1 MIPYKKPLAIA
12 LAAFVALFTLY
23 ALFGFFAMPRIVKQ
37 QIGSFAADTLLRK
50 TSIGDVRVNPLLL
63 SLEIRDF
70 ALTEHDGAPIAGFK
84 RLFADFELSS
94 VFRLAWTFSA
104 IELDGLDVRADIAPD
119 GRFNILA
126 LLDSLPK
133 TEDRPNAK
141 LPRALLHRLALRGGE
156 ISFSDRSLPEPANT
170 KLAPLDLE
178 VHEISTLPERRGD
191 YTVAA
196 KFSDGSSL
204 SWRGEASLLPIAS
217 QGEFAFTGAKL
228 SSAWRFLR
236 DRFGLAEPQGE
247 LDFALHYRLAYA
259 AGVAQ
264 LEADNI
270 KVRGRSVALATTGT
284 KNVSAALGS
293 LEIDGGKAVLSAT
306 RDQPW
311 QAKLEALKFSA
322 AGLDFSDNSRVTP
335 YRATIKEIAGGLSAS
350 AGERATGPQVLFEG
364 IAVTLSGLSAGAPG
378 AAGTIQPLA
387 ALDSIALDGGK
398 LDLAERRLDAG
409 RVTVTGGE
417 LRLVRDK
424 DGSLPV
430 LKMFAPSDEGLLRRQ
445 IGGAVQEAKA
455 EGKPWRIALQELA
468 ANDTRIS
475 LTDHTFGDPVS
486 YDVRELR
493 FALHGF
499 ESDAKA
505 PLKFDAT
512 LRLEQGGTLK
522 ADGEALLSGEQADL
536 RVKVERLNLKPL
548 QPAIAT
554 RAHVKLESGDFS
566 ANLKGSYRKGT
577 GKLGLRLG
585 GTLRVDNLLVN
596 EAGSGERLLAW
607 KSLAATGLSLGLG
620 PDQLKI
626 EEAKLDGLGAKLV
639 VFADRSV
646 NMAKAVIVQPVDE
659 AAQKAAVTLADTKP
673 LFPVTIDRIRFS
685 DGIVDFAD
693 LSLVLPFG
701 AKVHQMAGLVEGV
714 STDRASRASV
724 KLEGRVDEFGLARA
738 DGSVEPFHPTDFMDL
753 NVIFRNVDMPALS
766 AYSATFAGRRIAS
779 GKLSLDL
786 KYKINKGQLAGDNRV
801 VLEKFT
807 LGEKVESPNALN
819 LPLDLAIALLTD
831 SDGKIDLAVPVSG
844 DVNDPKFSYGPIIWQ
859 AIRTVLTKIVT
870 APFRA
875 LGSLFGGG
883 GESLEA
889 IAFDPGRAALLPPE
903 QEKLKKVA
911 EGLAKR
917 QQLRLVAEGQT
928 GPADRAALQQLD
940 VARAVN
946 ARLGRTSA
954 AGAAPDP
961 VNVADAKTQRALE
974 AVFIERQSDE
984 ALNKFIAETAKA
996 RGKEVSRANI
1006 ALAMV
1011 GTASADR
1018 EFYAALL
1025 KRLNDTAQVPDAA
1038 LAQLA
1043 GDRARAVTGHM
1054 TTVLALPAERAE
1066 ARVAKSP
1073 GEAQVKLDLD
1083 VSAAK

>member
-1 MIPYKKPLAIA
+1 MRKIPYARHFAFA
-12 LAAFVALFTLY
+12 LAAFIIYT
-23 ALFGFFAMPRIVKQ
+23 LFGFFAMPPILKH
-37 QIGSFAADTLLRK
+37 QIGKFAAETLQRK
-50 TSIGDVRVNPLLL
+50 TSIGELRVNPLLL
-63 SLEIRDF
+63 SLEIQDF
-70 ALTEHDGAPIAGFK
+70 ALTEQDGAPIAGFK

-94 VFRLAWTFSA
+94 LFRLAWTFSA
-104 IELDGLDVRADIAPD
+104 IELDGLDLRADIAPD

-133 TEDRPNAK
+133 TEPRPDAR
-141 LPRALLHRLALRGGE
+141 LPRALLHRLALKDGA
-156 ISFSDRSLPEPANT
+156 ISFTDRSLAEPASG
-170 KLAPLDLE
+170 KLSPIDLE

-191 YTVAA
+191 YTVNA
-196 KFSDGSSL
+196 KFADESTL
-204 SWRGEASLLPIAS
+204 SWRGDASLQPIAS
-217 QGEFAFTGAKL
+217 QGEFAFTGAKPG
-228 SSAWRFLR
+228 SAWRFLR
-236 DRFGLAEPQGE
+236 NRVGLAEPQGS
-247 LDFALHYRLAYA
+247 LDFSVRYRLGYA
-259 AGVAQ
+259 GGKAELA
-264 LEADNI
+264 ADDI
-270 KVRGRSVALATTGT
+270 KVSGKGIAVATTGA
-284 KNVSAALGS
+284 KNISLALAS
-293 LEIDGGKAVLSAT
+293 LEVTGGGALLTAT
-306 RDQPW
+306 RDKPW
-311 QAKLEALKFSA
+311 QAKLAALKFT
-322 AGLDFSDNSRVTP
+322 AGGLEFTDGSRATP
-335 YRATIKEIAGGLSAS
+335 YRATFKEATGALSAS
-350 AGERATGPQVLFEG
+350 ADERANGPQALIEG

-378 AAGTIQPLA
+378 AAQSLI
-387 ALDSIALDGGK
+387 ALDSITLESGK
-398 LDLAERRLDAG
+398 LDLIERRLDAG
-409 RVTVTGGE
+409 RVTVSGGD

-424 DGSLPV
+424 DGSLPA
-430 LKMFAPSDEGLLRRQ
+430 LKLLAPADEGLLRRE
-445 IGGAVQEAKA
+445 IGGLVKDAKA
-455 EGKPWRIALQELA
+455 EGRPWRIALQELA
-468 ANDTRIS
+468 ANDTRVS

-486 YDVRELR
+486 YDVRDLR

-512 LRLEQGGTLK
+512 LRLEQGGTVK
-522 ADGEALLSGEQADL
+522 ADGEALLSGEQAEL

-554 RAHVKLESGDFS
+554 RARVKLESGEFS
-566 ANLKGSYRKGT
+566 ANLKGSYRKGA

-607 KSLAATGLSLGLG
+607 KSLSASGLSLGLE

-646 NMAKAVIVQPVDE
+646 NMMKALILKPGDDTATQP
-659 AAQKAAVTLADTKP
+659 AATLADTKP
-673 LFPVTIDRIRFS
+673 LFPVTIDRVRFEN
-685 DGIVDFAD
+685 GVVDFAD

-701 AKVHQMAGLVEGV
+701 AKVHQMTGLVEGV

-738 DGSVEPFHPTDFMDL
+738 GGSVEPFHPTDFMDL

-766 AYSATFAGRRIAS
+766 AYSATFAGRRIAT

-807 LGEKVESPNALN
+807 LGEKVESPSALS

-831 SDGKIDLAVPVSG
+831 SDGKIDLAVPVTG
-844 DVNDPKFSYGPIIWQ
+844 DINDPKFSYGPIIWQ
-859 AIRTVLTKIVT
+859 AIRTVLTRIVT

-875 LGSLFGGG
+875 LGHLFGGG

-889 IAFDPGRAALLPPE
+889 IVFDPGRAVLLPPE
-903 QEKLKKVA
+903 QEKLKHVA

-928 GPADRAALQQLD
+928 GPADRAALQQRD

-946 ARLGRTSA
+946 TRLGRTPA
-954 AGAAPDP
+954 PNADPDP

-974 AVFIERQSDE
+974 AVFIERQSED
-984 ALNKFIAETAKA
+984 ALNRFVAETAKA

-1006 ALAMV
+1006 ALALI

-1018 EFYAALL
+1018 EFYAALQ
-1025 KRLNDTAQVPDAA
+1025 KRLNDSAQVPDAA

-1043 GDRARAVTGHM
+1043 GDRARAVTNHM
-1054 TTVLALPAERAE
+1054 TTALAIPAERAE
-1066 ARVAKSP
+1066 ARVAKSA
-1073 GEAQVKLDLD
+1073 GEAQVKLELD
-1083 VSAAK
+1083 VTAAK